1 MQEIL
6 FFGLSMLVLSVL
18 GYIAVRRSNSSDS
31 EYYKDHIYLS
41 LSVMLPLIVVIVLI
55 VMALT

>member
-1 MQEIL
+1 MWEV

-31 EYYKDHIYLS
+31 GYYKNHIHLS
-41 LSVMLPLIVVIVLI
+41 LSVMLPLIIVIVLI
-55 VMALT
+55 VMTFI